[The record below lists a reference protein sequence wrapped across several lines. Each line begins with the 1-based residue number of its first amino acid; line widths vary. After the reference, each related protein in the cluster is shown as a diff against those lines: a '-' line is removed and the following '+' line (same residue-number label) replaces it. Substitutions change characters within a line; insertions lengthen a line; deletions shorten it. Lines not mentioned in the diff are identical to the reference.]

1 MAMEWPQASNKVEMA
16 TYNNSNNLLARQ
28 TIGVA
33 LQAIRDDLLALAER
47 PVEARALADLAERL
61 GQIVAGA
68 PSEQLS
74 PPEHTLFADCFKS
87 IMESSLAAIFPID
100 VPIWVLDPSQSPTE
114 HPECSKVIH
123 RLAYRMYA
131 RPELFEGAE
140 LEARAALDEAFRQY
154 HVARPFR
161 VIAYDSLRPERPLP
175 EFRFALRLPPLYL
188 PYPSEVDASLG
199 RAILEYRGWIGRATV

>member
-140 LEARAALDEAFRQY
+140 LEARGE
-154 HVARPFR
+154 
-161 VIAYDSLRPERPLP
+161 
-175 EFRFALRLPPLYL
+175 
-188 PYPSEVDASLG
+188 
-199 RAILEYRGWIGRATV
+199 LET